1 MVYREADMLADSY
14 VKGWQ
19 GFPICNFA
27 IDHPCHFSLRLSDLL
42 LVLPGMAMGNHGN
55 LCMEIEYLSLRKN
68 DRECWVWF
76 NYHSVQY

>member
-19 GFPICNFA
+19 GFPICNIA

-42 LVLPGMAMGNHGN
+42 LVLTGMAMGNHGN

-68 DRECWVWF
+68 DREMLGMI
-76 NYHSVQY
+76 

>member
-19 GFPICNFA
+19 GFPICNIA
-27 IDHPCHFSLRLSDLL
+27 IHHPCHFSLRLSDLL
-42 LVLPGMAMGNHGN
+42 LVLTGMAMGNHGN
-55 LCMEIEYLSLRKN
+55 LCMEIEYLWLWKN

-76 NYHSVQY
+76 NYHSEQY